1 MFKEIGK
8 YIMGDIIRNVLC
20 SSFTILRAVFTE
32 N

>member
-8 YIMGDIIRNVLC
+8 YIMGDIIRNVL
-20 SSFTILRAVFTE
+20 ILYNPAAVFTE